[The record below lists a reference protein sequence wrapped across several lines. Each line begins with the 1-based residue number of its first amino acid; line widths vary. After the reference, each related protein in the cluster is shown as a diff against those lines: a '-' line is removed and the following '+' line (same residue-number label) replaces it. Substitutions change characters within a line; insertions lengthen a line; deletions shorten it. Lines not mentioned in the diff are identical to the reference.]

1 MWQDELFD
9 EIQKGDTVYYE
20 NSQGQTHKAKAVM
33 MRPMGWICDRGNG
46 QPVIINEG
54 YNYLGHSKG
63 RNRQT
68 DHLGQ
73 FLNG

>member
-20 NSQGQTHKAKAVM
+20 NQQGQTHKAKAVM